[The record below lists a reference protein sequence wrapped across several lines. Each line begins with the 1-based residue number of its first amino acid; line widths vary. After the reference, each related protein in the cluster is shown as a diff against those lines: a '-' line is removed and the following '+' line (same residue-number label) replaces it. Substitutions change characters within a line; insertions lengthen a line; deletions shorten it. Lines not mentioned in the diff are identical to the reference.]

1 MWVPQ
6 EHPELEHAHAIVVKG
21 RTVGNLGA
29 VKRSVL
35 KAYDVAQP
43 VVFAEWEEDAL
54 LEACQA
60 QRDGYHE
67 VPRYPSVR
75 RDLSLMLD
83 QGVRF
88 EDLRKAAQQAERK
101 LLKEVGLF
109 DVYQGDKLPAGKK
122 SYALNFIL
130 QDAERTL
137 TDDQVDKAMSRIRQ
151 ALEKEFAAVLRA

>member
-1 MWVPQ
+1 
-6 EHPELEHAHAIVVKG
+6 
-21 RTVGNLGA
+21 
-29 VKRSVL
+29 
-35 KAYDVAQP
+35 
-43 VVFAEWEEDAL
+43 
-54 LEACQA
+54 
-60 QRDGYHE
+60 
-67 VPRYPSVR
+67 
-75 RDLSLMLD
+75 MLD